1 MRHTAK
7 ILAAAAVTALP
18 ALANAAFFAIGTS
31 ATVAPTANPSI
42 TLAAGASTTLYIWGR
57 ATNTGFL
64 NSWSVNV
71 ESIGAGL
78 TGGSAALIPAIKSAL
93 PSGAGQAIE
102 NAAPTARIGFGTA
115 QNLGGTVGV
124 LSGPASYGVTNAL
137 VALAA
142 VQITVPGGATPGAQ
156 TQLFLVRG
164 STGFTESVSTGTGH
178 ALGFGTNT
186 VNGLAGVDGVG
197 VSSTGAT
204 LNPGTSGGMA
214 YTTGVG
220 VRSFTADATIVVETP
235 VVNDFIDITAGGTAA
250 ADTVVNGSFA
260 GGYAL
265 TPVAGA
271 SGNTGSADAVFGNG
285 NPGQVIA
292 AFNLEGESGAILG
305 LIPVAG
311 SPFASTLVG
320 YEYYKTFAAG
330 TPGAAGSFTYNIAW
344 DLPTGVS
351 VSGLAVIPEPSA
363 LGLLAAAVPALARRR
378 RA

>member
-7 ILAAAAVTALP
+7 LLAAAAVTAIP

-57 ATNTGFL
+57 ATGTGYL

-71 ESIGAGL
+71 ETIGAAL
-78 TGGSAALIPAIKSAL
+78 TGGAAAINPALVL
-93 PSGAGQAIE
+93 PNGEAQKIQ
-102 NAAPTARIGFGTA
+102 NASPTARIGSGTA
-115 QNLGGTVGV
+115 QNVGGTVGV
-124 LSGPASYGVTNAL
+124 LSGPSSYGVTNQL
-137 VALAA
+137 VQLAS
-142 VQITVPGGATPGAQ
+142 VVITVPANATGGASTN
-156 TQLFLVRG
+156 LFLVRG
-164 STGFTESVSTGTGH
+164 TTGFTESVSTGVGH

-186 VNGLAGVDGVG
+186 VNTVAGLDGVAI
-197 VSSTGAT
+197 SSTGAT
-204 LNPGTSGGMA
+204 VAPGSSGGMA

-220 VRSFTADATIVVETP
+220 VRSATADATIVVAAP

-250 ADTVVNGSFA
+250 PDTAVNGSFA
-260 GGYAL
+260 LGYSLTAL
-265 TPVAGA
+265 PG

-311 SPFASTLVG
+311 SPFVSTLVG
-320 YEYYKTFAAG
+320 YEYYKTFSAG
-330 TPGAAGSFTYNIAW
+330 TAGAAGSFTYNIAW
-344 DLPTGVS
+344 DLPTGVT